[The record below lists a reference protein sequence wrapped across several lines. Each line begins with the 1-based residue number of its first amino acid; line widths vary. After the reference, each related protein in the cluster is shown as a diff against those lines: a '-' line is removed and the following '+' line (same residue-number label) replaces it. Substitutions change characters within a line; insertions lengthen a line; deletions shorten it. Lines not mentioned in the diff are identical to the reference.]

1 MNILKNFILLICMT
15 FIFSNVAMEEYIYD
29 VEIKGISMIAG
40 NVGKCNLKIEQYEN
54 NEYEMNITTQTTN
67 LAKFLYPYVDQIKLK
82 LNEYFSVLS
91 IEQNISNRK
100 QKLKIEVNK
109 NKKTIIRNGNLLNLK

>member
-1 MNILKNFILLICMT
+1 MNILKNFILLTCMT

-82 LNEYFSVLS
+82 LNESEL
-91 IEQNISNRK
+91 NICSK
-100 QKLKIEVNK
+100 KIHKVSESS
-109 NKKTIIRNGNLLNLK
+109 